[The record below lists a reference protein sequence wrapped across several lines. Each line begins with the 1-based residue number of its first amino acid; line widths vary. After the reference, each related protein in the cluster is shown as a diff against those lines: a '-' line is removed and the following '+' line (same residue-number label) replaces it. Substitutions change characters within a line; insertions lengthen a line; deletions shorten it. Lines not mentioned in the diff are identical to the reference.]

1 MSPLTVLFL
10 SVWPTAPARRGAD
23 SRAMVPAKSTRPAP
37 SRGVIEPTENF
48 LPAKPTLPK
57 LRAAARSCRG
67 CPLYLN
73 ATQTVFGEGSVDASI
88 VLIGEQPGDREDMS
102 GRPFVGPAGQLLDEA
117 LQEAGIE
124 RGQVY
129 VTNAVKH
136 FNFEP
141 RGKFRLHKR
150 PPASA
155 VNACLPW
162 MRAELGLIEPAV
174 VVLLGATAAQALF
187 GAKFRITRERG
198 KLLKHELA
206 PAVIATL
213 HPSGIL
219 RAPDEAARAQS
230 YGYLV
235 ADLKLA
241 RKSASSVTRS

>member
-1 MSPLTVLFL
+1 MA
-10 SVWPTAPARRGAD
+10 SVKSKQPVAARG
-23 SRAMVPAKSTRPAP
+23 
-37 SRGVIEPTENF
+37 GIEPTENF
-48 LPAKPTLPK
+48 LPANPTLPA
-57 LRAAARSCRG
+57 LRAAARHCRG
-67 CPLYLN
+67 CALYLH
-73 ATQTVFGEGSVDASI
+73 ATQTVFGEGSAKAAI
-88 VLIGEQPGDREDMS
+88 VLIGEQPGDREDIS

-117 LQEAGIE
+117 LQEAGID
-124 RGQVY
+124 RRQVY

-162 MRAELGLIEPAV
+162 MRAELGLIEPEV
-174 VVLLGATAAQALF
+174 VVLLGAVAAQALF
-187 GAKFRITRERG
+187 GAKFRITRDRG
-198 KLLKHELA
+198 KVLKHELA

-219 RAPDEAARAQS
+219 RAPDEEARRQS
-230 YGYLV
+230 YAYLV

-241 RKSASSVTRS
+241 AKKTLTRS